1 MGWDRGEVITVKHVF
16 GGEVRFAQAAIVVEE
31 TASISPAGG
40 PSWDTEAV
48 SSRLATA
55 LGI

>member
-1 MGWDRGEVITVKHVF
+1 VITVKHVF